1 MSIKKASNKQQGES
15 SSKGSNPEEKEYTFP
30 SYNITIKATSP
41 EEARKKLD
49 IKLGK
54 ADDGDK

>member
-1 MSIKKASNKQQGES
+1 MSIKNAKNKQQGES
-15 SSKGSNPEEKEYTFP
+15 SSKESKPKEKEYTFP

-49 IKLGK
+49 KELGR
-54 ADDGDK
+54 DNDGDK